1 MAELLIKDNNTAL
14 LGQILDEYFEQHIKD
29 ANDIDP
35 SYRLLW
41 ETLYA
46 LIQSGGKRLRP
57 KMTLLAYKAFGGR
70 DVAQIMPV
78 AAAQELLHF
87 SLLIHDDVIDRDY
100 IRYNTLNIAGRYR
113 EHYSK
118 FLTST
123 NDQIHFA
130 HSAAILAG
138 DLMLSGAHQL
148 IVTSDISAENK
159 VIAQQL
165 LSRSVFEVAGGELLD
180 TELSFVPYTSGDAL
194 KIARYKTA
202 GYSFTTPLLTGGR
215 IAGISDDKATILNDF
230 GLSLG
235 VAFQLV
241 DDLLGTFGEESTTGK
256 STTSDITEGKRT
268 LMVEHAVGA
277 MTTAEKSHFEK
288 FFGNRDAT
296 LDQIGDIKQ
305 LFISTGAKT
314 KTEAIIKEHA
324 SKAEA
329 SLAQLDLDQ
338 DYHKEFSELIRRVTE
353 RAY

>member
-1 MAELLIKDNNTAL
+1 MTQLLTKSDTTVL
-14 LGQILDEYFEQHIKD
+14 FDQILDDYFEQHIKD
-29 ANDIDP
+29 ASDIDP

-41 ETLYA
+41 DTLHT
-46 LIQSGGKRLRP
+46 LIRSGGKRLRP
-57 KMTLLAYKAFGGR
+57 KMTVLAYKAFGGNDTAR
-70 DVAQIMPV
+70 IMPV

-100 IRYNTLNIAGRYR
+100 VRYNTLNIAGRYK

-118 FLTST
+118 FLS
-123 NDQIHFA
+123 NDNDKIHFA

-138 DLMLSGAHQL
+138 DLMLSGAHHL
-148 IVTSDISAENK
+148 IATSNITLEHK

-180 TELSFVPYTSGDAL
+180 TELSFVPYTDGDAL

-215 IAGISDDKATILNDF
+215 IAGIDDDKAAVVTDL

-235 VAFQLV
+235 IAFQLV
-241 DDLLGTFGEESTTGK
+241 DDLLGTFGEEATTGK

-268 LMVEHAVGA
+268 FMVEHAVNA
-277 MTTAEKSHFEK
+277 MTVVEKSRFEK
-288 FFGNRDAT
+288 TFGKKDAS
-296 LDQIGDIKQ
+296 LDEIEDIKQ
-305 LFISTGAKT
+305 LFVSTGAKT
-314 KTEAIIKEHA
+314 KTEETIKEYVAKAHA
-324 SKAEA
+324 ALE
-329 SLAQLDLDQ
+329 QLDLDEES
-338 DYHKEFSELIRRVTE
+338 HGEFLELIHKVTE